1 MVVFVDLGVVAD
13 DDVEV
18 GIKIEVEG
26 EEVIWGVQAET
37 EINIPNIIT
46 SARNLF
52 APFFTSWL
60 S

>member
-26 EEVIWGVQAET
+26 EEVTGGVQAEI
-37 EINIPNIIT
+37 EIIIPNIIT
-46 SARNLF
+46 NARNLF
-52 APFFTSWL
+52 AFFFTSWF

>member
-26 EEVIWGVQAET
+26 EEVTGGVQAEI
-37 EINIPNIIT
+37 EIIIPNIIT
-46 SARNLF
+46 NARNLF
-52 APFFTSWL
+52 AFIFTSGL

>member
-18 GIKIEVEG
+18 WIKIAVEG
-26 EEVIWGVQAET
+26 EEVIWGVQAEI
-37 EINIPNIIT
+37 EIIIPNIIT
-46 SARNLF
+46 KARNLF
-52 APFFTSWL
+52 AFIFTSGL

>member
-1 MVVFVDLGVVAD
+1 VDLGVVVD

-26 EEVIWGVQAET
+26 EEVILGVQAEI
-37 EINIPNIIT
+37 EIIIPNIIT
-46 SARNLF
+46 NIRNLF
-52 APFFTSWL
+52 APFFTNWL